1 MGCAQHFRG
10 WKRRGESPGPKL
22 RELVPICVEKGILE
36 RELENVLGLQ
46 GRTTEQAPHGEG
58 RLDRQAGWQ
67 SGETPD
73 LQADGLIFIL

>member
-1 MGCAQHFRG
+1 M
-10 WKRRGESPGPKL
+10 
-22 RELVPICVEKGILE
+22 EKGILE